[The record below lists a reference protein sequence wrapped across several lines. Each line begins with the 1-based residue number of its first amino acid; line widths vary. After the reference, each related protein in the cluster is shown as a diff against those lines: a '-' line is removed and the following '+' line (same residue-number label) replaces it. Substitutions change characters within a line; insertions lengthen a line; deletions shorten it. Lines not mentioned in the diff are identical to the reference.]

1 MFALSRDRA
10 FPDRL
15 FFGKIN
21 KTTQTPLYAV
31 GLATFLCRLLLSR
44 CHAKVL
50 MDKGILPGFLALA
63 SPYAA
68 FAIFA
73 MTTVGQSSIMNRES
87 LAHLYYDSPGY
98 FLHSSDRCPQNL
110 RQPPRGAV

>member
-31 GLATFLCRLLLSR
+31 GLATFLCKLLSPR
-44 CHAKVL
+44 CRYEVL
-50 MDKGILPGFLALA
+50 TDKGILPGFLALA

-73 MTTVGQSSIMNRES
+73 MTTVGQC
-87 LAHLYYDSPGY
+87 LVVYH
-98 FLHSSDRCPQNL
+98 HS
-110 RQPPRGAV
+110 

>member
-1 MFALSRDRA
+1 MFALSRDHA

-31 GLATFLCRLLLSR
+31 GLATFLCRFLLSR
-44 CHAKVL
+44 CQCKLL
-50 MDKGILPGFLALA
+50 MDKGVLPGFLALA

-68 FAIFA
+68 YAIFA
-73 MTTVGQSSIMNRES
+73 MTTVGQYSIVNHEY
-87 LAHLYYDSPGY
+87 LAHLYHDSPGH
-98 FLHSSDRCPQNL
+98 FLHPPNRRSQDL
-110 RQPPRGAV
+110 RQSPRGAV